1 MLGLNPSK
9 SDFWFNKGLTLV
21 ELGKYQEALDAYNKA
36 LEIDPSN
43 PIKWGK
49 RGELLYELGR
59 YQEALD
65 DFNKVLEID
74 PSDAIAKHN
83 INVARTE

>member
-1 MLGLNPSK
+1 M
-9 SDFWFNKGLTLV
+9 
-21 ELGKYQEALDAYNKA
+21 DAYNKA

-74 PSDAIAKHN
+74 PSDAMATHN